1 MKRAMTIRIEEI
13 TCYGYHGV
21 LPEEQVLGQEFRVS
35 LELALDG
42 APPAED
48 QLSETVDYR
57 RAVELVCKIIEGKP
71 RRLLE
76 TVAGE
81 IAAALLEIEVSERT
95 ALATLEA
102 NAVRLGELRAMG
114 VRVALDDFGVA
125 QASLQHLRELP
136 LDGLKID
143 RTFVARLGGDHHTGA
158 HQLGG
163 DPLRFVLGL
172 ALRFLAGTAQSLG
185 GADGTLGGLHGLL
198 LGEQVVAGVAVGYI
212 DDVALLAERRHIG
225 SEYEL
230 HFVAT

>member
-81 IAAALLEIEVSERT
+81 IAAALLEIEGVG
-95 ALATLEA
+95 A
-102 NAVRLGELRAMG
+102 
-114 VRVALDDFGVA
+114 VRVAVCKAHPPIPTVKGGVTV
-125 QASLQHLRELP
+125 EL
-136 LDGLKID
+136 
-143 RTFVARLGGDHHTGA
+143 
-158 HQLGG
+158 
-163 DPLRFVLGL
+163 
-172 ALRFLAGTAQSLG
+172 S
-185 GADGTLGGLHGLL
+185 
-198 LGEQVVAGVAVGYI
+198 
-212 DDVALLAERRHIG
+212 RRKG
-225 SEYEL
+225 N
-230 HFVAT
+230 